1 MRSGLNHFSAPPFG
15 WHLICWFILFP
26 PHRHYSTPL
35 FTAPVISPPPPLLH
49 PNYRCIVC
57 VLPPHARR
65 PTHVFAPP
73 ANPAHTRDRR
83 ACAACHLWATW
94 SHRLPSLYVH
104 MRKCLLFLRLIII
117 CAAILRPKCHWRR
130 GGGGWWWRL
139 LMSLVLPG
147 NKCVFPVGRVQLPH
161 QWVVVDGLTVVV
173 LWVCLCLFVFVSPTL
188 SDRQQMPFVHRAEL
202 ALKSELDLLRAPVL
216 SNKL

>member
-1 MRSGLNHFSAPPFG
+1 MRRGLNHFSAPPFR

-104 MRKCLLFLRLIII
+104 MRKMSAISEADNNLCRYFKTQVPL
-117 CAAILRPKCHWRR
+117 AA
-130 GGGGWWWRL
+130 GGGGVGVGGGDDEGCWCHWCCLATNVCFQLAGFGCLTSEWWW
-139 LMSLVLPG
+139 M
-147 NKCVFPVGRVQLPH
+147 
-161 QWVVVDGLTVVV
+161 
-173 LWVCLCLFVFVSPTL
+173 
-188 SDRQQMPFVHRAEL
+188 
-202 ALKSELDLLRAPVL
+202 DLQ
-216 SNKL
+216 

>member
-1 MRSGLNHFSAPPFG
+1 MRRGLNHFSAPPFR

-65 PTHVFAPP
+65 PTYVFAPP

-104 MRKCLLFLRLIII
+104 MRKMSAISEADNNLCRYFKTQVPL
-117 CAAILRPKCHWRR
+117 AA
-130 GGGGWWWRL
+130 GGGGGGDDEGCWCHWCCLATNVCFQLAGFGCLTSEWWW
-139 LMSLVLPG
+139 M
-147 NKCVFPVGRVQLPH
+147 
-161 QWVVVDGLTVVV
+161 
-173 LWVCLCLFVFVSPTL
+173 
-188 SDRQQMPFVHRAEL
+188 
-202 ALKSELDLLRAPVL
+202 DLQ
-216 SNKL
+216 